1 MVEFGEQLRR
11 AREKT
16 GLTQQTLAEKLY
28 VTRQTVSHWECG
40 DRYPDLLTTKRLSD
54 ILEVSLDDLLSGNE
68 MDKVVERNPVVENRV
83 ANNVMIFFYA
93 VIIFSLVSII
103 GREVLTTDWKYIT
116 GWAVRCNDVATVVRT
131 VCEIVCGIL
140 QVLIFTYGLV
150 HSIKV
155 TLSPKRIGTVIA
167 AYYAIFFIESLV
179 IATNDITMVQR
190 NSASMVGTPNF
201 VPYYF
206 DCLLGIIGAVA
217 AVLYFIRKNEKVIV
231 PVMLVGVSVWK
242 MIDAIKEF
250 VEYVIYMAGRF
261 NEANQFHDAIPYQD
275 KLFIYRVAFGCVS
288 VLLIC
293 GMIIYQV
300 VTLHRKRKIASEI
313 TADATA

>member
-93 VIIFSLVSII
+93 VIIFSLVSIL

-131 VCEIVCGIL
+131 VCEIV
-140 QVLIFTYGLV
+140 
-150 HSIKV
+150 
-155 TLSPKRIGTVIA
+155 
-167 AYYAIFFIESLV
+167 
-179 IATNDITMVQR
+179 
-190 NSASMVGTPNF
+190 
-201 VPYYF
+201 
-206 DCLLGIIGAVA
+206 
-217 AVLYFIRKNEKVIV
+217 
-231 PVMLVGVSVWK
+231 
-242 MIDAIKEF
+242 
-250 VEYVIYMAGRF
+250 
-261 NEANQFHDAIPYQD
+261 
-275 KLFIYRVAFGCVS
+275 
-288 VLLIC
+288 
-293 GMIIYQV
+293 
-300 VTLHRKRKIASEI
+300 
-313 TADATA
+313 

>member
-103 GREVLTTDWKYIT
+103 GREVLTTDWKYII

-131 VCEIVCGIL
+131 VCEIVCGTL

-155 TLSPKRIGTVIA
+155 TLSPKYSCVCVWERKG
-167 AYYAIFFIESLV
+167 AIYTHFFI
-179 IATNDITMVQR
+179 R
-190 NSASMVGTPNF
+190 
-201 VPYYF
+201 
-206 DCLLGIIGAVA
+206 GI
-217 AVLYFIRKNEKVIV
+217 
-231 PVMLVGVSVWK
+231 
-242 MIDAIKEF
+242 
-250 VEYVIYMAGRF
+250 
-261 NEANQFHDAIPYQD
+261 
-275 KLFIYRVAFGCVS
+275 
-288 VLLIC
+288 
-293 GMIIYQV
+293 
-300 VTLHRKRKIASEI
+300 
-313 TADATA
+313 